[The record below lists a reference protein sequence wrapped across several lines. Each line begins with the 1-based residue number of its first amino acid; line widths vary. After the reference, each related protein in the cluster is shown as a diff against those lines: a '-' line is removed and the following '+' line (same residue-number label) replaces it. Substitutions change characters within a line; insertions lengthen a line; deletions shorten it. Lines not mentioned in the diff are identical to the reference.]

1 MNWCDRTS
9 VHDLFEG
16 MFLICEMG
24 RRSTLPSCAMGMVQ
38 PWITERW
45 DQSSCSVGKC
55 ASGGGGEALS
65 QWVRVQKGWGC
76 ERDWL
81 YSESTQNFNK
91 TKSWLWTVGVGLPE
105 ENFQQ
110 LLEPDYRLRTYEED
124 WSSGKTKRWGR
135 TTPAAGTVSQD
146 CSSPIPEVWYWGEWT
161 RDGEK
166 RKTLFQLWPHQ
177 GFSAKENI
185 IKSVWLGTSL
195 VVLWLRFPCRG
206 PGFPSLVR
214 ELDHTCGN

>member
-1 MNWCDRTS
+1 
-9 VHDLFEG
+9 

-110 LLEPDYRLRTYEED
+110 LLEPDYRLRTRRTGAQGRRRGEEEPPPLQELFPRTALHRSLKCD
-124 WSSGKTKRWGR
+124 IGVSGQGMERKGKPCFNCDPIRGFLPKR
-135 TTPAAGTVSQD
+135 
-146 CSSPIPEVWYWGEWT
+146 I
-161 RDGEK
+161 
-166 RKTLFQLWPHQ
+166 
-177 GFSAKENI
+177 
-185 IKSVWLGTSL
+185 
-195 VVLWLRFPCRG
+195 
-206 PGFPSLVR
+206 
-214 ELDHTCGN
+214 

>member
-1 MNWCDRTS
+1 MCLWW
-9 VHDLFEG
+9 
-16 MFLICEMG
+16 
-24 RRSTLPSCAMGMVQ
+24 RRWHFPSGWGFKGAEVVRGTDSTLRVPRISTKLRADCGQWGRPARR
-38 PWITERW
+38 E
-45 DQSSCSVGKC
+45 
-55 ASGGGGEALS
+55 LS
-65 QWVRVQKGWGC
+65 AAIGA
-76 ERDWL
+76 
-81 YSESTQNFNK
+81 
-91 TKSWLWTVGVGLPE
+91 
-105 ENFQQ
+105 
-110 LLEPDYRLRTYEED
+110 RLQATYEED

-135 TTPAAGTVSQD
+135 TTPTAGTVSQD